1 MLKIVDEPEGATPLT
16 PDDMQ
21 GLRYQHLE
29 TRAQLNELEASNI
42 LKGQMWANKLKAPTL
57 ETIFSRDFITQ
68 LHISFLVKFGNGLVF
83 LDLES

>member
-29 TRAQLNELEASNI
+29 TRAQLNELVIHSKKEFI
-42 LKGQMWANKLKAPTL
+42 YYYIKC
-57 ETIFSRDFITQ
+57 FS
-68 LHISFLVKFGNGLVF
+68 HM
-83 LDLES
+83 